1 MTIIAGSFKGLTES
15 LQMQGFSF
23 LGDVNWIKQPVR
35 VRGVWRC
42 SVEVKNE
49 AR

>member
-1 MTIIAGSFKGLTES
+1 MTIIAGSFKGLTKS

-42 SVEVKNE
+42 SVEVK
-49 AR
+49 A

>member
-23 LGDVNWIKQPVR
+23 LGDVNWIKQPCKCAGRWICKV
-35 VRGVWRC
+35 
-42 SVEVKNE
+42 
-49 AR
+49 AI